1 MVGTGQWRGWGT
13 GLGAHQVGAL
23 LPCSD
28 AGRREDCLPR
38 TLLIGARQCWMVPLI
53 HMAWSFP
60 CGLWGNSASLPVGPA
75 SGLQAVLSSL

>member
-28 AGRREDCLPR
+28 AGRREDCLPQ
-38 TLLIGARQCWMVPLI
+38 TLLIGARQCWMVPLT
-53 HMAWSFP
+53 HMAWSIP
-60 CGLWGNSASLPVGPA
+60 CGLWGNSASLPVGSA